1 MTLLKVFE
9 ENPICFGVKIMES
22 QELITPPNITFA
34 LGILAIIF
42 SVFNYF
48 RKPQEDLEKNQAIND
63 ERDKS
68 KATVLAQKE
77 VEGKASLL
85 AQQVKS
91 DKEDNNRRFLEL
103 GEKIDKS
110 MTLAQN
116 HIHTVDTK
124 VDNLAKEVGTL
135 GIQITKL
142 ATIIDE
148 RIPRKG

>member
-1 MTLLKVFE
+1 
-9 ENPICFGVKIMES
+9 MES
-22 QELITPPNITFA
+22 QELLSPPNITFA
-34 LGILAIIF
+34 LGILGIIF

-48 RKPQEDLEKNQAIND
+48 RKPQVDLEKNQAIND

-124 VDNLAKEVGTL
+124 VDILAKEVGGL

-148 RIPRKG
+148 RIPRKGQKCQEL